1 MKLSFEIDEN
11 YLISNILSG
20 GNPLFEY
27 KKDIVAFRKEI
38 WEINK
43 DSYNLL
49 RGEFYPDSVS
59 EKNLKNLVIFLK
71 KAKELNS
78 YKELLKQTDSY
89 KNLVE
94 KQWNGNLKETSLII
108 KELTGLDLDKS
119 LTVYITHP
127 SFNRGRHLG
136 GNKIAWSHSEDY
148 PNYSTVYLWHE
159 ILHSYLEKNNLTHS
173 IIQLV
178 AENELKTRLNGGKY
192 PPFEGHED
200 LFPIMKKLLP
210 SWKKY
215 LKSKDK
221 NIVQFIK
228 ANDQS
233 RTT

>member
-11 YLISNILSG
+11 YLISNILAG
-20 GNPLFEY
+20 GKLPLEY
-27 KKDIVAFRKEI
+27 KKDIVVFREDAWKI
-38 WEINK
+38 SRN
-43 DSYNLL
+43 SYDLL

-59 EKNLKNLVIFLK
+59 ENNLKNSISFLK
-71 KAKELNS
+71 KTKELDS
-78 YKELLKQTDSY
+78 YKKLLKQTNSY

-94 KQWNGNLKETSLII
+94 KQWNKNLKETSLII
-108 KELTGLDLDKS
+108 RELTGLDLDKS

-127 SFNRGRHLG
+127 AFGRGRHLG
-136 GNKIAWSHSEDY
+136 GNKIAWGHNEDY

-159 ILHSYLEKNNLTHS
+159 ILHSYLEKNDLTHS

-178 AENELKTRLNGGKY
+178 AENELKVRLNGGKY
-192 PPFEGHED
+192 PPFEGHEK

-210 SWKKY
+210 NWKKF

-221 NIVQFIK
+221 NIIQFIK

>member
-11 YLISNILSG
+11 YLISNVLSG
-20 GNPLFEY
+20 RKPALEY
-27 KKDIVAFRKEI
+27 KKDIVTFQDEAWKI
-38 WEINK
+38 SK

-49 RGEFYPDSVS
+49 RGELFPDSVS
-59 EKNLKNLVIFLK
+59 EKNLKNLVSFLK

-78 YKELLKQTDSY
+78 YKKLLKQTSSY
-89 KNLVE
+89 KGLVE
-94 KQWNGNLKETSLII
+94 KQWNKNLKEASLII

-127 SFNRGRHLG
+127 AFNRGRYLG
-136 GNKIAWSHSEDY
+136 NNKIAWSHGEDF

-159 ILHSYLEKNNLTHS
+159 ILHSYLEKNDLTHS

-228 ANDQS
+228 TNDQS
-233 RTT
+233 RKT